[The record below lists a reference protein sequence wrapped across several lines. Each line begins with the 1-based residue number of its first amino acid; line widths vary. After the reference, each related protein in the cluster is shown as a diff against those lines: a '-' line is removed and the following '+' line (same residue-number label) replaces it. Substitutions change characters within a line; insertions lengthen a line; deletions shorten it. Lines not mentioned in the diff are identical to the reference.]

1 MRRTR
6 EIEPI
11 GPFKEVRATVETN
24 HGIITINLF
33 NRRAPRT
40 VGNFVGLAE
49 GTIPWKDSHG
59 FEQNKPY
66 YDGLIFHRVI
76 PGFMVQA
83 GCSLGTGTGGPGYC
97 FADEF
102 HAELRHTGEGMLS
115 MANAGPNTNGGQFFI
130 TLGATPHLD
139 NRHAVFGQVVS
150 GMECVKTIGSLARD
164 YRDKPQEDAVMQRV
178 TIEKI
183 PG

>member
-1 MRRTR
+1 MSLRD
-6 EIEPI
+6 IEPI
-11 GPFKEVRATVETN
+11 RGFKEVKAVIETN
-24 HGIITINLF
+24 HGTIWVNLF
-33 NRRAPRT
+33 HKGAPRT
-40 VGNFVGLAE
+40 VANFVGLAE
-49 GTIPWKDSHG
+49 GTTEWKDKMG
-59 FEQNKPY
+59 YKVTKPY

-83 GCSLGTGTGGPGYC
+83 GCSLGTGTGGPGYR

-102 HAELRHTGEGMLS
+102 NRELRHTDEGMLS

-139 NRHAVFGQVVS
+139 GRHAVFGQVVA
-150 GMECVKTIGSLARD
+150 GMDVVKAIGSLPRNYQD
-164 YRDKPQEDAVMQRV
+164 RPQEDAVMQRI

-183 PG
+183 PE